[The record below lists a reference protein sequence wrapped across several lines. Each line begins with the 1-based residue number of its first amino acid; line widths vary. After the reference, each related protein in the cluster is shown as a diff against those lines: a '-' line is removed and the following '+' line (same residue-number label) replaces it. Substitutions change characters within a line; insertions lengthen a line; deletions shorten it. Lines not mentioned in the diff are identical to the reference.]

1 MDKLTNLPCG
11 IGESLREVS
20 LPSIGQRGLK
30 GPLELI
36 AVQFMSSSELQDF
49 RRYSPARGLRR
60 PVRSHRRRHFSFRN
74 DGE

>member
-36 AVQFMSSSELQDF
+36 AVQFMSSSDLIAGAQ
-49 RRYSPARGLRR
+49 
-60 PVRSHRRRHFSFRN
+60 FSFRN